1 MWAKGGHGHGE
12 AKKYSLF
19 PSVLAGCRGVAFVDL
34 AEGSSKL
41 APSLERMVT
50 SHRTI
55 RRRACPPGPPRRSLL
70 QLSRP
75 DEAALQE
82 AETAY
87 LSGRSLK
94 AVAKEVGI
102 GHERLSC
109 LLRERGLRLRNQ
121 SPTREETAQMKAR
134 HNEGMSLEHI
144 GAVLGYSPGTVRAHL
159 LAARVVMRDSH
170 GR

>member
-1 MWAKGGHGHGE
+1 MAGYFT
-12 AKKYSLF
+12 YS
-19 PSVLAGCRGVAFVDL
+19 VVDL
-34 AEGSSKL
+34 AGGSSKL
-41 APSLERMVT
+41 APALARMVA
-50 SHRTI
+50 SHRAI
-55 RRRACPPGPPRRSLL
+55 RRRTCPPGPPRRSLL

-102 GHERLSC
+102 GHERLSR

-121 SPTREETAQMKAR
+121 SPTREETAQMKTR
-134 HNEGMSLEHI
+134 YKEGMSLERI

-159 LAARVVMRDSH
+159 RAARVVMRDSH